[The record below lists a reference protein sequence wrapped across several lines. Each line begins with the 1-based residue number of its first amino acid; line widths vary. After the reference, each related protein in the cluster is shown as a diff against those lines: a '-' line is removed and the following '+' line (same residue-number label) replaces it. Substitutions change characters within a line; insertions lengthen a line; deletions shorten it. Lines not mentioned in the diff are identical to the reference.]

1 MQKFWTPLSSRKL
14 NNLDSIV
21 SLVYATFSSV
31 VFSSLTILEAYFFPR
46 YPDPE
51 AGEVPIAY
59 VVRSPNSSLS
69 EADVQKFIENQVGS
83 ARSLGLILSCEQQL
97 V

>member
-1 MQKFWTPLSSRKL
+1 MPLSSRKL
-14 NNLDSIV
+14 NNLHSSSIYCFFNIFNLQFCCFLLSYSG
-21 SLVYATFSSV
+21 SL
-31 VFSSLTILEAYFFPR
+31 LFPR

-69 EADVQKFIENQVGS
+69 EADVQKFIEKQV
-83 ARSLGLILSCEQQL
+83 RRLTRILGLI
-97 V
+97 VTRN

>member
-1 MQKFWTPLSSRKL
+1 MWFSCPL
-14 NNLDSIV
+14 
-21 SLVYATFSSV
+21 
-31 VFSSLTILEAYFFPR
+31 ILEACFFPR

-69 EADVQKFIENQVGS
+69 EADVQKFIEKQVRL
-83 ARSLGLILSCEQQL
+83 ARSLRLNCDKQL
-97 V
+97 F

>member
-1 MQKFWTPLSSRKL
+1 MLLSHAQV
-14 NNLDSIV
+14 LD
-21 SLVYATFSSV
+21 AV
-31 VFSSLTILEAYFFPR
+31 VIP

-69 EADVQKFIENQVGS
+69 EADVQKFIEKQVAYYKRPRKVKFVDSVPKS
-83 ARSLGLILSCEQQL
+83 ASGKILRRELIAQVRSSKL
-97 V
+97 